1 MPEMC
6 RHIAG
11 NFYFIPI
18 FCLKQSCRG
27 SRRHSNAGKKIEQQQ
42 TLERKEASIVLRLAM
57 LRWGSKDDAKLREL
71 FQDKEA
77 DPTSTAQRSS
87 QVFDSTLTNID
98 KGRYRRFG
106 DDCSSLPEGE
116 ALPYSYMRPGQL
128 RFGDNIPSTF
138 LSTRLLLVSRFLICD
153 SPFAF
158 DL

>member
-1 MPEMC
+1 
-6 RHIAG
+6 
-11 NFYFIPI
+11 
-18 FCLKQSCRG
+18 
-27 SRRHSNAGKKIEQQQ
+27 
-42 TLERKEASIVLRLAM
+42 M

-116 ALPYSYMRPGQL
+116 ALPCSYMRPGQL
-128 RFGDNIPSTF
+128 CR
-138 LSTRLLLVSRFLICD
+138 V
-153 SPFAF
+153 
-158 DL
+158 